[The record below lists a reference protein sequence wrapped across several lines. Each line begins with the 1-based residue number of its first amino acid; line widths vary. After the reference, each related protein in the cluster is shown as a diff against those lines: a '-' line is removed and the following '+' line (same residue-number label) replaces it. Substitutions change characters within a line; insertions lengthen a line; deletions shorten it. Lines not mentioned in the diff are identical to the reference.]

1 MTAGIYLAGIA
12 VSIIVVSS
20 LFLNF
25 LWNKGEKAVGEVI
38 ASRRKRKSLADLPD
52 VIRRALEQKERPR
65 QARWLETWNDYA
77 SSRLA
82 KTGWK
87 VSSYALFNITVIL
100 GIAALTL
107 GAIVFK
113 NIAITTV
120 IALSCMSLPIQLLN
134 WAAQKY
140 DRMLVEQMPLAIQTF
155 VAEYE
160 SVKNIREALN
170 RTAQSTG
177 YPLKKT
183 LDQCLRDLA
192 ASRVPQEAFKKLAAS
207 INNDYGKLWAQMLLA
222 ATEDQTVVKMMP
234 QLALRLSSQKM
245 LEYKN
250 SAELSGERKVGI
262 LLNILILPCFFII
275 QFIFPDTREF
285 FTTQPLGKIVVMLMF
300 LSVSIGLAL
309 DQILRRVEV

>member
-1 MTAGIYLAGIA
+1 MIMTTLILN
-12 VSIIVVSS
+12 S
-20 LFLNF
+20 L
-25 LWNKGEKAVGEVI
+25 WGAGEKVAGKI
-38 ASRRKRKSLADLPD
+38 AAARRRNRNLASLPD
-52 VIRRALEQKERPR
+52 VIRKALEQREKPR

-87 VSSYALFNITVIL
+87 VSSYALFNLTVIL
-100 GIAALTL
+100 GIAAITI

-120 IALSCMSLPIQLLN
+120 VAMSCMSLPIQILN

-140 DRMLVEQMPLAIQTF
+140 DRKLVEQIPLAIQTF

-160 SVKNIREALN
+160 GVKNIREALN

-177 YPLKKT
+177 YPLKKC
-183 LDQCLRDLA
+183 LEQCMRDLA
-192 ASRVPQEAFKKLAAS
+192 ASRVPQDAFKKLAAS
-207 INNDYGKLWAQMLLA
+207 ISNDYGKLWAQMLLA

-262 LLNILILPCFFII
+262 LLNILVLPCFFLVQI
-275 QFIFPDTREF
+275 IFPDTREF
-285 FTTQPLGKIVVMLMF
+285 FVTQPLGKIVVMFMF
-300 LSVSIGLAL
+300 LSVSIGIAL
-309 DQILRRVEV
+309 DQVLRRVEI